1 MLVLAEPL
9 AGLPTHLLEQP
20 EADVGR
26 GELRVDGGLLEPLR
40 VEVLRRPV
48 AHRQP
53 ELVEVVFLIQIH
65 SVTAAALRLPTLLG
79 LLRTATR

>member
-1 MLVLAEPL
+1 
-9 AGLPTHLLEQP
+9 
-20 EADVGR
+20 
-26 GELRVDGGLLEPLR
+26 
-40 VEVLRRPV
+40 V